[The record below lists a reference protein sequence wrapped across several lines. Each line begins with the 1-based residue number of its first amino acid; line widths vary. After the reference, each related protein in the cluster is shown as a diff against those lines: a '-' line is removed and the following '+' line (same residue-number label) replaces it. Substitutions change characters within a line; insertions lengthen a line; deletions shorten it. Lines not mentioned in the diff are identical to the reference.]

1 MNLSLYAITK
11 KLYLTEQTQKF
22 MKDLL
27 MKKLNIL
34 ELDVA
39 SAFSSA
45 IADGEVDFVKAYCSG
60 IRGENALTSELQATD
75 QFSELPSLEIRNDGT
90 GNVFD
95 VWVLRVGE
103 DGISIV
109 RQDDESTQ
117 HWYRFSDIS
126 DIKGQI
132 LFIGD
137 IEDAKKSM

>member
-1 MNLSLYAITK
+1 
-11 KLYLTEQTQKF
+11 

-34 ELDVA
+34 EVDVS
-39 SAFSSA
+39 SAYSSA

-60 IRGENALTSELQATD
+60 IDEKIELTWELQATD
-75 QFSELPSLEIRNDGT
+75 QFAELPALEIRNGIT

-95 VWVLRVGE
+95 VWVLKVSE
-103 DGISIV
+103 DGGVSTV
-109 RQDDESTQ
+109 RQDDEKTQ
-117 HWYRFSDIS
+117 NWYKFSDIS